1 MIRKN
6 LANIIT
12 AIRLIGAFSLMS
24 ATIQTPEFLITYT
37 ICGITDVLDGFV
49 ARRFN
54 CISEFGS
61 KLDSAAD
68 LVFYS
73 VMMYKI
79 WPVLLETLP
88 NFLWTCIWTIV
99 GIRIACYVYVA
110 LRFHQLASEHTI
122 LNKIS
127 GLLFFLLPYTIKQTF
142 FIKYAMLI
150 IIVTFIA
157 AIYEF
162 YIHLNKPD
170 K

>member
-1 MIRKN
+1 MVIYTLSGLTDTVDGYIARK
-6 LANIIT
+6 
-12 AIRLIGAFSLMS
+12 IGGE
-24 ATIQTPEFLITYT
+24 T
-37 ICGITDVLDGFV
+37 V
-49 ARRFN
+49 
-54 CISEFGS
+54 FGS

-142 FIKYAMLI
+142 FIKYAILI